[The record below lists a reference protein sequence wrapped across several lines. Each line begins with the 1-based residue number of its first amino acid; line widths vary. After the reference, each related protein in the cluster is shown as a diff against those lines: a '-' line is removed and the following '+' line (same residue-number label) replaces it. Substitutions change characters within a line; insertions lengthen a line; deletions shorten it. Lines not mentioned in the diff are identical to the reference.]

1 MNHKHPTLLTLND
14 SKNSVSKLVSAL
26 NSVANQTR
34 VRITGIS
41 IFSRRDG
48 VLEVEI
54 THNSVNETHDNILYK
69 DFSLGSNVGFREI
82 VKRINSV
89 ANDKTVK
96 IVNVIFGSQ
105 GRDIDHLE
113 VHARKLRRT

>member
-1 MNHKHPTLLTLND
+1 MNHKYPTLLTLND

-26 NSVANQTR
+26 NSIANQTR
-34 VRITGIS
+34 TRITGVS

-54 THNSVNETHDNILYK
+54 IHDSVDETHDNILYK
-69 DFSLGSNVGFREI
+69 DFSLERKVGFRDI

-89 ANDKTVK
+89 ANDSSVK
-96 IVNVIFGSQ
+96 IVNIVFGLKGKNHQ
-105 GRDIDHLE
+105 HLGI
-113 VHARKLRRT
+113 HAKKLRR

>member
-26 NSVANQTR
+26 NSLANQTR
-34 VRITGIS
+34 VRITGVS

-54 THNSVNETHDNILYK
+54 IHDSVDETHDNILYK
-69 DFSLGSNVGFREI
+69 DFSLERKVGFREI

-96 IVNVIFGSQ
+96 IVNVVFGSH
-105 GRDIDHLE
+105 RRNRTHLE
-113 VHARKLRRT
+113 VHARKLRR